1 MTAAGRIRH
10 EVLGSLPARYRPLEG
25 WSGPRRRDWSWQFDA
40 VGGGTRLLIKVPRWA
55 GVETLDDAVA
65 AGPQPDT
72 QGEFAALSAM
82 AAAVAGSGDRR
93 LAAVQPVVYVPGV
106 NAVVLEWLDAIPL
119 AARLGWTVPAATAG
133 SLLGRTGA
141 WLRVC
146 HDAIG
151 AWVLEPFDG
160 RAAAAAWRG
169 AVDSLPG
176 SPSGIAQAA
185 ERVAVAAR
193 RLDGHPVQVGTIH
206 GDFSLRNVLVTGDGR
221 VAVIDPNRYRGGAMA
236 DPARLAA
243 ELVLGRARLL
253 TGGLL
258 PGSARVRRWVGAFME
273 GYGRHDES
281 VFAYEWAAASL
292 RRWLDLEAG
301 MTGARRV
308 VLAADRHLFKSEI
321 GRLAA

>member
-1 MTAAGRIRH
+1 VTAAGRIRH
-10 EVLGSLPARYRPLEG
+10 EVLDSLPARYRPVEG
-25 WSGPRRRDWSWQFDA
+25 WSGPRRQDWSWQFDA

-55 GVETLDDAVA
+55 GVDTLDDAVA

-133 SLLGRTGA
+133 SLLGSTGA

-151 AWVLEPFDG
+151 AWVVEPFDG
-160 RAAAAAWRG
+160 KATAAAWHG
-169 AVDSLPG
+169 AVDSLHD

-185 ERVAVAAR
+185 ERVAAAAG

-206 GDFSLRNVLVTGDGR
+206 GDL
-221 VAVIDPNRYRGGAMA
+221 
-236 DPARLAA
+236 
-243 ELVLGRARLL
+243 
-253 TGGLL
+253 
-258 PGSARVRRWVGAFME
+258 
-273 GYGRHDES
+273 
-281 VFAYEWAAASL
+281 
-292 RRWLDLEAG
+292 
-301 MTGARRV
+301 
-308 VLAADRHLFKSEI
+308 
-321 GRLAA
+321 